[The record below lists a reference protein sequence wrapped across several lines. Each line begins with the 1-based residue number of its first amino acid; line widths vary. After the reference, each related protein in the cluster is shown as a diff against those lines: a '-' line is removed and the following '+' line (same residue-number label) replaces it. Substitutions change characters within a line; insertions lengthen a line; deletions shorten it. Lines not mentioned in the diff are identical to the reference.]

1 MSGLLVAAAFVF
13 LADAAAVPET
23 SSQWKLVTKVFD
35 DCAAKDVRF
44 YQINLNFKLKKNG
57 IFFNWDFFCGL
68 GNF

>member
-1 MSGLLVAAAFVF
+1 MFQSWHLMSGLLVAAAFVF

-44 YQINLNFKLKKNG
+44 YQIISIFQNSKNL
-57 IFFNWDFFCGL
+57 DFF
-68 GNF
+68 